1 MANSVGIALGSN
13 LGNRLTHLQVARDML
28 RKLVPE
34 DTLYLQAP
42 IYQSEPVDCPINS
55 PDFFNTVIEI
65 DYIGTPYELLQHT
78 QGIEFHFGRGIVHQ
92 YNAPRII
99 DLDILYFGD
108 TVIKDTILNIPHLEM
123 TSRRFVLQ
131 PLADIRPQLVLP
143 GDKATIAE
151 HLYHCLLY
159 TSPSP
164 RDGLLSRMPSSA

>member
-1 MANSVGIALGSN
+1 MANRVGIALGSN

-34 DTLYLQAP
+34 DTVYLQAP
-42 IYQSEPVDCPINS
+42 IYQSEPVDCPAES

-65 DYIGTPYELLQHT
+65 DYIGTPFELLEHT

-92 YNAPRII
+92 RNAPRII

-108 TVIKDTILNIPHLEM
+108 EVVKESILNIPHQQL

-143 GDKATIAE
+143 GDTATIAE
-151 HLYHCLLY
+151 HLQHLD
-159 TSPSP
+159 SEEPP
-164 RDGLLSRMPSSA
+164 LSLVQSDW